1 MGLLYDVYQKREGNK
16 KKRSCETGLKQ
27 KKRNSTACNYQITA
41 RLNSFI
47 EALPANKTLT
57 RLSTEK
63 TGENIEENFDGD
75 SPREFHFINLLISR
89 QSPARLD
96 APSKADHRSRS
107 RARRQRHFSFSAET
121 GGSAQRERN

>member
-1 MGLLYDVYQKREGNK
+1 MGLLYDVYQKREENK

-63 TGENIEENFDGD
+63 KAKTEKKTPMETRR
-75 SPREFHFINLLISR
+75 REFHFINLLISR
-89 QSPARLD
+89 
-96 APSKADHRSRS
+96 RSR
-107 RARRQRHFSFSAET
+107 ET
-121 GGSAQRERN
+121 